1 MHQRVN
7 RQVRLK
13 SRPSGIPQAE
23 HFEIVEAP
31 VPDPSNG
38 QVLVRNIYLSV
49 DPAMRGWVSAV
60 ANYSEPVALG
70 AVMRSLAVGCVEE
83 SRSSDFH
90 PGEYVTGMF
99 GWQDYAVVDAAAIDR
114 EVGGSGLPIS
124 TSLGVL
130 GLNGLTA
137 YFALLEIGQPKAGET
152 AVVSTAA
159 GAVGSCVGQIAKI
172 KGCRTVGIAGGPD
185 KVRVCREEFRYDSA
199 VDYRADDFESA
210 LDAACPEGVD
220 VYFDNTAGPISDS
233 VMRRLNVGARVVI
246 CGTASIASWDPPPQG
261 PRVERHLLVKRAR
274 MQGFLIFDHVQR
286 SPEALP
292 ELESCVRNG
301 QIHYR
306 DDILDGIEQAPGSIE
321 AKAGRRCSSG
331 ARRSAP
337 SSDSRRTDLSRG
349 SQLQLLT
356 HPIPGPSQ
364 SRRCSMVS
372 DVSVPAKKMPELE
385 RWGCFYECQAA
396 IGPASSRRKRWRAR

>member
-1 MHQRVN
+1 MQQRVN

-60 ANYSEPVALG
+60 ANYSDPVALG
-70 AVMRSLAVGCVEE
+70 AVMRSLAVGRVEE

-99 GWQDYAVVDAAAIDR
+99 GWQDYAVVDAEAIER

-172 KGCRTVGIAGGPD
+172 KGCRTVGIAAGLT
-185 KVRVCREEFRYDSA
+185 RCVCVARSSA
-199 VDYRADDFESA
+199 TTPPSITGLTILSQHSMPPALRASMSTSTTRPALSA
-210 LDAACPEGVD
+210 IP
-220 VYFDNTAGPISDS
+220 
-233 VMRRLNVGARVVI
+233 
-246 CGTASIASWDPPPQG
+246 
-261 PRVERHLLVKRAR
+261 
-274 MQGFLIFDHVQR
+274 
-286 SPEALP
+286 
-292 ELESCVRNG
+292 SC
-301 QIHYR
+301 
-306 DDILDGIEQAPGSIE
+306 
-321 AKAGRRCSSG
+321 
-331 ARRSAP
+331 
-337 SSDSRRTDLSRG
+337 
-349 SQLQLLT
+349 
-356 HPIPGPSQ
+356 
-364 SRRCSMVS
+364 
-372 DVSVPAKKMPELE
+372 DVSRSEHG
-385 RWGCFYECQAA
+385 W
-396 IGPASSRRKRWRAR
+396 